1 LWTGHD
7 EANLASELLAQATA
21 RPHDE
26 HRIALPLNAAKDHQE
41 VSRSTGI
48 ADSLLVTKSY
58 RPTIAN
64 MPAYH
69 SIFLEEPNQQL
80 IGNFAILPLRTRTRG
95 PAQQLP
101 ALPSDISEL
110 DVDPSSESY
119 DPLDEVLSLFRA
131 NTFFRNFE
139 IKGPADRVLIYGILF
154 VSEAL
159 SKIKPNMT
167 RREAEKS
174 VFNVS
179 LDTNFAIPGDAGFPL
194 NQAYETPRDRNEA
207 EVLRQYIMQMRQEL
221 AARLL
226 NRVYADPS
234 GQPSKVGPPK
244 RMHI

>member
-1 LWTGHD
+1 
-7 EANLASELLAQATA
+7 
-21 RPHDE
+21 
-26 HRIALPLNAAKDHQE
+26 
-41 VSRSTGI
+41 
-48 ADSLLVTKSY
+48 
-58 RPTIAN
+58 

-69 SIFLEEPNQQL
+69 SIFLDEPNQQV
-80 IGNFAILPLRTRTRG
+80 IGNFALLPLRTKTRG
-95 PAQQLP
+95 PAQQLS

-119 DPLDEVLSLFRA
+119 DPLDEILSLFRA

-159 SKIKPNMT
+159 SKIRPGMA

-194 NQAYETPRDRNEA
+194 NQAYEPPRDRNEA
-207 EVLRQYIMQMRQEL
+207 ELLRQYIMQMRQEL
-221 AARLL
+221 AVRLL

-234 GQPSKVGPPK
+234 GQPSKVSERDRWKSCCGLEE
-244 RMHI
+244 